1 MFDTTCFTP
10 HHYHLVRVGS
20 YGMTNIELLLTLAVL
35 AVLAALA
42 APSFKPAIE
51 RWRIKQVT
59 EELKSTLYFA
69 RSEAIKRGGYIT
81 VQKLPNNTGNCIT
94 AQYSSDWDC
103 GWFVC
108 LDSNGNGICA
118 ANEIVLQRYDA
129 PANVQITRTS
139 GAASIKFNRWGLVD
153 GKWPGFSLVPM
164 HQSTLNPAA
173 QGLCMSS
180 GGRIRVIPPEEIPCT
195 P

>member
-1 MFDTTCFTP
+1 MYDATYFPP
-10 HHYHLVRVGS
+10 HHYLMRIGS
-20 YGMTNIELLLTLAVL
+20 HGMTNIELLLTLAIL
-35 AVLAALA
+35 GVLAALA
-42 APSFKPAIE
+42 APNFRPLID
-51 RWRIKQVT
+51 RWRIGQVT

-69 RSEAIKRGGYIT
+69 RSEAIKRGGNIT

-94 AQYSSDWDC
+94 AQNSSDWGC

-108 LDSNGNGICA
+108 LDSNSNGICA

-139 GAASIKFNRWGLVD
+139 GAASIKFNRWGLID
-153 GKWPGFSLVPM
+153 GRWPGFSLVPTN
-164 HQSTLNPAA
+164 QSTLNPAA